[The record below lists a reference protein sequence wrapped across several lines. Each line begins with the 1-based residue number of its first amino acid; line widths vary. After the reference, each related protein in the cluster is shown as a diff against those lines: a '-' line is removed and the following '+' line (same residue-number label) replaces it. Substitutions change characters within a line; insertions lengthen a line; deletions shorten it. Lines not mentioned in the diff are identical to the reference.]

1 MATFNSSSINR
12 GEPARLGIYPTKV
25 CGVVNF
31 VTANKP
37 ATNDLINLCKVP
49 QNSFLSNIY
58 ISIPILDNG
67 GGPALVMSLQ
77 DSLASPTVYISVST
91 KGTNFSVAT
100 NFQFADFVQ
109 TTIGTMYGNTARAI
123 TTTGPAVVAWTSN
136 INLQLKATTGATNT
150 VGATVQIV
158 YMLEWS
164 PSW

>member
-67 GGPALVMSLQ
+67 GGPA
-77 DSLASPTVYISVST
+77 VYISVST

-164 PSW
+164 PSWDMGV